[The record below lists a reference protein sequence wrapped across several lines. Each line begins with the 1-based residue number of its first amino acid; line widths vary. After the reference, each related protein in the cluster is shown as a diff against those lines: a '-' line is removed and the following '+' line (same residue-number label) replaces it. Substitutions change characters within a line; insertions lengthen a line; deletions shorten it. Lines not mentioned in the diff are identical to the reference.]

1 MNPEVERFLGWI
13 TMNCSPKVVD
23 ITFLGTSLTKPGVM
37 VHNVDAK
44 NFIKKIL
51 GDHLDIQ
58 YDNCVIW
65 AGDLNGFT
73 GNNEG
78 KKICNIHRIPK
89 DNAFRLPQLRCRQ
102 NV

>member
-1 MNPEVERFLGWI
+1 
-13 TMNCSPKVVD
+13 
-23 ITFLGTSLTKPGVM
+23 M

-51 GDHLDIQ
+51 GDYLDIQ

-78 KKICNIHRIPK
+78 KKIAEKFYTKNVLQYSPDPK
-89 DNAFRLPQLRCRQ
+89 RQCLPTTTVTLSTEC
-102 NV
+102 VKF